1 MTNLLLCILCNSGIF
16 LTFRLFKSKGV
27 NTPMAITI
35 NYLVAGSFGWILAG
49 GFEAMVVSFSKPWFA
64 TTAVMGTGF
73 LFLFNLMAKCTREL
87 GVSIATISTKLS
99 MVIPI
104 SIFIIIDPED
114 QITTAKGLAIILA
127 IVTIILASSNGKEQ
141 GAKRFNLLMPLV
153 IFLGSGCIDLVFG
166 FYSGEEYMQHPS
178 DSYAF
183 TSIPFTVAFFTGI
196 ATRSFPKHRHKLKAI
211 DLWGGALLG
220 LINSG
225 SLYFLLQS
233 FAGIAIDKSSVIPTL
248 NVSTI
253 IFSTLAALLLFKEKP
268 SAKTWIG
275 LSLGSISICLFLLF

>member
-1 MTNLLLCILCNSGIF
+1 MNDLLLCILCNSGIF
-16 LTFRLFKSKGV
+16 LTFRLFKSIGV

-35 NYLVAGSFGWILAG
+35 NYLVAAGFGWVLAG
-49 GFEAMVVSFSKPWFA
+49 GFETMTESVSKPWFA
-64 TTAVMGTGF
+64 TTAIMGTGF

-87 GVSIATISTKLS
+87 GVSVATISTKLS

-104 SIFIIIDPED
+104 SVFIIIYPED
-114 QITTAKGLAIILA
+114 QITTAKGIAILLAII
-127 IVTIILASSNGKEQ
+127 TIILASSNGKEQ
-141 GAKRFNLLMPLV
+141 GAKRFDLLMPLV
-153 IFLGSGCIDLVFG
+153 IFLGSGSIDLVFG

-183 TSIPFTVAFFTGI
+183 TSIPFTVAFLAGI
-196 ATRSFPKHRHKLKAI
+196 ASRSFPKHRHKLKAV
-211 DLWGGALLG
+211 DLWGGVLLG
-220 LINSG
+220 LINFG

-233 FAGIAIDKSSVIPTL
+233 FSGIAIDKSSVIPTL

-275 LSLGSISICLFLLF
+275 LALGSISICLFLLF